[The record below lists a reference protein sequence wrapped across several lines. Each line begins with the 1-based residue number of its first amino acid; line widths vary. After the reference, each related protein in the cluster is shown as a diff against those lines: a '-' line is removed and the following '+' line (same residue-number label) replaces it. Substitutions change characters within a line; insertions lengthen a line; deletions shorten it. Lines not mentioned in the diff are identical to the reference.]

1 MGPVGAAS
9 KSLGESYVSAR
20 LERVFSQCFFARWNT
35 RLAGGAI
42 EPLYQPAESD
52 AALHVIHYR
61 EDYFASAL
69 HEVAHWCIAGT
80 QRRKQTD
87 FGYWY
92 APDGRSLEQQKA
104 FQAAEVK
111 PQALEWFFSKACR
124 FRFQVS
130 LDNLT
135 LLDPETTE
143 DEAFHI
149 AMLQQTSIWQK
160 KGLPERASLFYRQ
173 LCREFFHEIPAEQ
186 LSFSL
191 TELNT

>member
-1 MGPVGAAS
+1 MGSVGIAS
-9 KSLGESYVSAR
+9 KSQGESYVSAR
-20 LERVFSQCFFARWNT
+20 LEQVFSQCFSARWNT
-35 RLAGGAI
+35 RLSGGAI
-42 EPLYQPAESD
+42 EPLYQPAEAD
-52 AALHVIHYR
+52 VALHVIHYR

-80 QRRKQTD
+80 QRREQTD

-92 APDGRSLEQQKA
+92 APDGRSLEQQQA

-135 LLDPETTE
+135 RLDPEATE

-149 AMLQQTSIWQK
+149 AMLQQTCIWQQ
-160 KGLPERASLFYRQ
+160 KGLPERAGLFYRH
-173 LCREFFHEIPAEQ
+173 LCREFSHEIPAEQ

-191 TELNT
+191 TELDT